1 MSDFV
6 RGVVGVLAVGMIA
19 GVGALMLIPQPSA
32 SNTIRFAEPAAKPCS
47 QQVWPAADRTCET
60 WTAPQKQEA
69 KGSATPAAEAQ
80 AATAQGARAASAG
93 QPPGREKPR
102 TTAATAAKP
111 TQNARAAQQR
121 KNEGLDAVRRFG
133 DDLSDVGASAYAPDR
148 RAAPRRDANS
158 HGTRA
163 QGAATTGSP
172 FFPLFR

>member
-6 RGVVGVLAVGMIA
+6 RGVVGVLAAGMIA
-19 GVGALMLIPQPSA
+19 GVGVLMLIPQPSS

-47 QQVWPAADRTCET
+47 QQVWPAADRGCET
-60 WTAPQKQEA
+60 WTAPHKEA

-80 AATAQGARAASAG
+80 TATSPGTRAAATGQTAA
-93 QPPGREKPR
+93 REKPR
-102 TTAATAAKP
+102 NTAATAARP

-121 KNEGLDAVRRFG
+121 KNEGLDTVRRFG

-148 RAAPRRDANS
+148 RAAPRRDASS

-163 QGAATTGSP
+163 QGAGATTGNP